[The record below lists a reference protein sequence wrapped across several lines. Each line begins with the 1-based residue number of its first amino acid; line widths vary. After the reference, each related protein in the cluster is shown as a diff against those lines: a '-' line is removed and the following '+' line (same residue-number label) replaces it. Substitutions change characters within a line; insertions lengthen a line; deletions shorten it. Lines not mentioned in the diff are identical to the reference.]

1 MPLEEPS
8 TPPDRAELDQL
19 LGEIRA
25 LRTLACPLLTAH
37 VAAIIRQALPQ
48 AAWASFH
55 TERGEANNYYVYTK
69 YPYLYDATG
78 KEIMYGFTQSHRMS
92 TSLHDGCCGDL
103 SLLFGPTTEST
114 ILGIDLVSNTSYD
127 DIFAFSEAMKLKTK
141 DSRGERP
148 E

>member
-1 MPLEEPS
+1 MHAPTSAQRQQRPVIEGTAQFTLRTVRRSTMPLEEPS

-78 KEIMYGFTQSHRMS
+78 KEIMYGFTQS
-92 TSLHDGCCGDL
+92 
-103 SLLFGPTTEST
+103 
-114 ILGIDLVSNTSYD
+114 
-127 DIFAFSEAMKLKTK
+127 
-141 DSRGERP
+141 
-148 E
+148 